1 MHMTVSALRK
11 WLAALALVAMVAG
24 GIGIAAVVITGD
36 MSSTPASQAAP
47 RTTLAPPA
55 PKMPTPVEFNVE
67 VVVTDQQCVP
77 GGGCTYQYTI
87 QPKYIGLHPLPE
99 TPFTVSYEVIGGN
112 EPQKGEFTVHKDQA
126 KILKDVMLEGP
137 PAAQLNAKVLQVTG

>member
-1 MHMTVSALRK
+1 MTVSALRK

-67 VVVTDQQCVP
+67 VVVTDQQCQP
-77 GGGCTYQYTI
+77 GAGCTYKYTI

-99 TPFTVSYEVIGGN
+99 TPFTVFYEVIGGN

-126 KILKDVMLEGP
+126 KILKDVTLEGP
-137 PAAQLNAKVLQVTG
+137 PAAQLNAHVLQVTG

>member
-1 MHMTVSALRK
+1 MHMKVSVLRK

-24 GIGIAAVVITGD
+24 GIGIAAVVITGSV
-36 MSSTPASQAAP
+36 SSAPPPQAAP
-47 RTTLAPPA
+47 RTTLAPPT

-67 VVVTDQQCVP
+67 VVVTDQQCQP
-77 GGGCTYQYTI
+77 GGGCTYLYTI
-87 QPKYIGLHPLPE
+87 QPKYIGMHPLPE
-99 TPFTVSYEVIGGN
+99 TPFTVFYEVIGGN

-137 PAAQLNAKVLQVTG
+137 PAAQLNANVLQVTG